1 MATAKKLPSGSYRV
15 RIFDYR
21 DEQNKPHYKSFTAPT
36 KKEAERMASM
46 YKYDPKKELYT
57 FQELMEHYL
66 DSKDNVLSPSTLRAY
81 KCMEKVLLEKY
92 PRFCKKKEIT
102 KDDVQELINDM
113 AETKTPKTC
122 KNYNA
127 FISSV
132 LGDSSHFKIK
142 LPQQVKNIYKI
153 PNKAEFKAILDDVK
167 GTELEIPVL
176 LGSFCMMRRSEI
188 CGLSLED
195 IEKDIIHIHS
205 AAVKNKNNE
214 YVSKTTKTV
223 SSDRYIQAP
232 QFIIDI
238 IKEKGYVT
246 NMTPAAI
253 SDAFHRVV
261 VRLGINGMVFHGLRH
276 WGASYRHSELN
287 IPTAHIQRDG
297 GWANAATLEN
307 IYRHALDDQ
316 HKEYS
321 NRINNAFSD
330 IFNDKK

>member
-1 MATAKKLPSGSYRV
+1 MPTAKKLPSGSYRV

-21 DEQNKPHYKSFTAPT
+21 DEQNKPHYKSFTAAT

-46 YKYDPKKELYT
+46 YKYDPKKEMYT
-57 FQELMEHYL
+57 FSELMEHYL
-66 DSKDNVLSPSTLRAY
+66 DSKDAVLSPSTLRSY
-81 KCMEKVLLEKY
+81 TCMSKTLEEKY
-92 PRFCKKKEIT
+92 PKFCNKKEIT
-102 KDDVQELINDM
+102 QDDVQELINDM
-113 AETKTPKTC
+113 AKTKSPKTC

-127 FISSV
+127 FISSI

-142 LPQQVKNIYKI
+142 LPQQIKEAYKI
-153 PNKAEFKAILDDVK
+153 PNKAEFKAILDAVK
-167 GTELEIPVL
+167 GTELEVPVL

-188 CGLSLED
+188 CSLQLSD
-195 IEKDIIHIHS
+195 IDGDIIHIHS
-205 AAVKNKNNE
+205 AYVKNKDNE
-214 YVSKTTKTV
+214 YVKKTTKTV

-232 QFIIDI
+232 GFVIDL

-253 SDAFHRVV
+253 SDAFHKIIVK
-261 VRLGINGMVFHGLRH
+261 LKIDGMVFHGLRH

-321 NRINNAFSD
+321 KRINNAFSD
-330 IFNDKK
+330 IFDGKK